1 MLAPAVPAADAL
13 KPARAAIP
21 AMERNQWYV
30 RAVPAGKTAQDMTK
44 GEMNRA
50 LCEEAKGDLEFCKR
64 CLHKCLIGRRLL
76 NWEDKKHFVT
86 VGVPDLRKTSEK
98 HTGTLMASGRTRDA
112 YNAQRAQE
120 AREKITRGLDVLKAG
135 GTRAEAVKA
144 SGYAGWKS
152 FYDAVIFS
160 GRRNEIPDDRSNEH
174 KHEEARQRCKECFDQ
189 IIAGKPMEQIAQD
202 HGYKTV
208 NSMVCAL
215 RENREGLLDPKYD
228 NYAIGMTG
236 LLEGKRRCTRN
247 TKSPPRT

>member
-1 MLAPAVPAADAL
+1 
-13 KPARAAIP
+13 
-21 AMERNQWYV
+21 
-30 RAVPAGKTAQDMTK
+30 
-44 GEMNRA
+44 MNRA

-120 AREKITRGLDVLKAG
+120 ARDKITRGLDVLKAG

-160 GRRNEIPDDRSNEH
+160 GRRNEIPDDRSNAH
-174 KHEEARQRCKECFDQ
+174 KHEEARQRCKVCFDQ
-189 IIAGKPMEQIAQD
+189 MIMGIPMEQIARD
-202 HGYKTV
+202 HGYKSV
-208 NSMVCAL
+208 ASLVYAL